1 MPTEEERRREYR
13 PGYNPRGNYT
23 SSTPNLGIWDTVK
36 TELNALTGGV
46 PGQPSFTRDVAD
58 VGRKA
63 GGIFGGGVVNPQIDR
78 LRAKEAMIGTQEPN
92 FDRARRI
99 EQAGFAANPSPA
111 APAPASPVMAQN
123 ATQPGSIDREAENRR
138 VYNMPSG
145 RGDVSPDQPLR
156 ESSRSSS
163 SASVGVAGA
172 GRGGVGPTISAGDQ
186 EYLNRQPVTADPRK
200 RYFDM
205 AQMSLEQREA
215 YLNSLPE
222 GQRPIQTI
230 RGNKEGW
237 YSPGMSKEFATIPEA
252 MSGVEGRPTLKSEM
266 GREEEARDRAAM
278 VDMAGARN
286 KTALAAEGMRQAGQD
301 RRQVKDLEA
310 TLKGA
315 KGANGKPSEE
325 WKFEKNPT
333 PEGTDAGVI
342 VEKNSGMV
350 LPVRMDKSKDIAAV
364 FRNLPKTEWGGAA
377 SFLGRFDRETRNET
391 FKYLSPEMKE
401 EMIKYFESESAKG
414 KQKKE

>member
-23 SSTPNLGIWDTVK
+23 SPTPNLGIWDTVK
-36 TELNALTGGV
+36 SELNALTGGS
-46 PGQPSFTRDVAD
+46 PQGQPSFTRDVAD
-58 VGRKA
+58 VGRKV
-63 GGIFGGGVVNPQIDR
+63 GSMFGGGVTNPQIDR
-78 LRAKEAMIGTQEPN
+78 LRTKEAMIGTQEPN
-92 FDRARRI
+92 FDRARRL
-99 EQAGFAANPSPA
+99 EQAGVAASPPPA
-111 APAPASPVMAQN
+111 APATDLPVMR
-123 ATQPGSIDREAENRR
+123 DRESEAQRLPAYR
-138 VYNMPSG
+138 
-145 RGDVSPDQPLR
+145 QPEPAAVANGSDTPGPR
-156 ESSRSSS
+156 PGTSSRSSS
-163 SASVGVAGA
+163 SESVGVSGA
-172 GRGGVGPTISAGDQ
+172 GRGGTGPTISASDQ

-205 AQMSLEQREA
+205 AQMSLEQREQ

-222 GQRPIQTI
+222 GQRPIQTL

-286 KTALAAEGMRQAGQD
+286 RTALAGEGMRQAGQD
-301 RRQVKDLEA
+301 RRLLKEHELGV
-310 TLKGA
+310 LKGS

-333 PEGTDAGVI
+333 NEGGEAGVI

-391 FKYLSPEMKE
+391 FKYLPPEMKE

>member
-1 MPTEEERRREYR
+1 MNSLRGGPSEFGSAAQVERGVNYVKSIPERINEYGGQALNKAREESMGPAARERRLEMANYPSEATRSPNMPQAAPDLPVMRDRESESQRLPAYRQPEPAAVANGSDTPGPR
-13 PGYNPRGNYT
+13 PG
-23 SSTPNLGIWDTVK
+23 
-36 TELNALTGGV
+36 A
-46 PGQPSFTRDVAD
+46 
-58 VGRKA
+58 
-63 GGIFGGGVVNPQIDR
+63 
-78 LRAKEAMIGTQEPN
+78 
-92 FDRARRI
+92 
-99 EQAGFAANPSPA
+99 
-111 APAPASPVMAQN
+111 
-123 ATQPGSIDREAENRR
+123 
-138 VYNMPSG
+138 
-145 RGDVSPDQPLR
+145 
-156 ESSRSSS
+156 SS
-163 SASVGVAGA
+163 SASTRIAGSV
-172 GRGGVGPTISAGDQ
+172 RGGTGPTISAGDQ

-205 AQMSLEQREA
+205 AQMSLEQREK

-286 KTALAAEGMRQAGQD
+286 RTAVQLKAMGEEGEDRRALA
-301 RRQVKDLEA
+301 A

>member
-23 SSTPNLGIWDTVK
+23 SPWPSKWDAAK
-36 TELNALTGGV
+36 AELNSLRGGPAAFGSAETVERGVNAVKGFMGSV
-46 PGQPSFTRDVAD
+46 PERLYEEGEQYLNKVRDKTMGPA
-58 VGRKA
+58 A
-63 GGIFGGGVVNPQIDR
+63 
-78 LRAKEAMIGTQEPN
+78 RAKRLEMANYPSEANRLPN
-92 FDRARRI
+92 MPQAAPEMPVMQDRESEAQRLPAYRQP
-99 EQAGFAANPSPA
+99 EPA
-111 APAPASPVMAQN
+111 AVANGSD
-123 ATQPGSIDREAENRR
+123 TPGPRPG
-138 VYNMPSG
+138 M
-145 RGDVSPDQPLR
+145 
-156 ESSRSSS
+156 SSKSSS
-163 SASVGVAGA
+163 SASVGVVGS
-172 GRGGVGPTISAGDQ
+172 GRGGTGPTISANDQ

-205 AQMSLEQREA
+205 AQMSLEQREQ

-222 GQRPIQTI
+222 GQRPIQTL

-286 KTALAAEGMRQAGQD
+286 RTALAGEGMRQAGQD
-301 RRQVKDLEA
+301 RRLLKEHELGV
-310 TLKGA
+310 LKGS

-333 PEGTDAGVI
+333 NEGGEAGVI

-391 FKYLSPEMKE
+391 FKYLPPEMKE

>member
-1 MPTEEERRREYR
+1 
-13 PGYNPRGNYT
+13 
-23 SSTPNLGIWDTVK
+23 VK
-36 TELNALTGGV
+36 TELNALTGGT
-46 PGQPSFTRDVAD
+46 PGQPSFTRDVGD
-58 VGRKA
+58 VGRKV
-63 GGIFGGGVVNPQIDR
+63 GSMFGGGVTTNPQIDR
-78 LRAKEAMIGTQEPN
+78 LRTKEAMIGTQEPN
-92 FDRARRI
+92 FDRARRL
-99 EQAGFAANPSPA
+99 EQAGVASAPPPA
-111 APAPASPVMAQN
+111 APAPDLPVMR
-123 ATQPGSIDREAENRR
+123 DRESEAQRLPAYR
-138 VYNMPSG
+138 
-145 RGDVSPDQPLR
+145 QPEPAAVANGSDTPGPR
-156 ESSRSSS
+156 PGGSSRSSS

-172 GRGGVGPTISAGDQ
+172 GRGGTGPTISAGDQ

-205 AQMSLEQREA
+205 AQMSLEEREK

-252 MSGVEGRPTLKSEM
+252 MSGVEGRPTYKNEND
-266 GREEEARDRAAM
+266 REEEARDRAAM

-301 RRQVKDLEA
+301 RRQVNDLAA